1 MSVASTITNPILEVD
16 GVTMRFGGL
25 VANDCVSFQVKR
37 GEVFALIGPN
47 GAGKST
53 LFNAITGVHQATEG
67 RVRFEGKEIR
77 RDWSAT
83 IFARMV
89 LNGFV
94 LAFFVTL
101 AIRATTLWKDVIV
114 ANYVYDEPFPIAQA
128 ARSIGTSL
136 WSMGLW
142 AVLLP
147 ALIGFAVGAGG
158 YDTLWSRARRTPDL
172 IARAGMGRTF
182 QNIRLF
188 GELSVIENVLVGMH
202 AKLRCGF
209 LANML
214 RLPRFYRENV
224 VAHQKAQELL
234 RFVGLQSRASEA
246 ARNLPYG
253 LQRRLEIARALA
265 GEPRILLLDEPAA
278 GMNPTETGT
287 LMELI
292 RRIRDSGVTVL
303 LIEHHMRVVMGVS
316 DRICV
321 LNFGKQIAQ
330 GTPEQIRNDPACIE
344 AYLGKEE
351 LG

>member
-1 MSVASTITNPILEVD
+1 MSVVPAITNPILEVD

-25 VANDCVSFQVKR
+25 VANDRVSFQVKR

-77 RDWSAT
+77 RDWSRAT
-83 IFARMV
+83 FARMI
-89 LNGFV
+89 LSGFM
-94 LAFFVTL
+94 LAALFTIP
-101 AIRATTLWKDVIV
+101 IRATVLWKDVIV
-114 ANYVYDEPFPIAQA
+114 ANYIYEEPFPIAQA
-128 ARSIGTSL
+128 LRCVVPSLRSIGFESV
-136 WSMGLW
+136 
-142 AVLLP
+142 ALL
-147 ALIGFAVGAGG
+147 ALVGFVVGAGA
-158 YDTLWSRARRTPDL
+158 YTTLWWRARRTPDL

-202 AKLRCGF
+202 AKLHCGF

-214 RLPRFYRENV
+214 RLPRFYKENAL
-224 VAHQKAQELL
+224 AHEKALRLL
-234 RFVGLQSRASEA
+234 EFVGLQARAGEA

-278 GMNPTETGT
+278 GMNPTETVT

-292 RRIRDSGVTVL
+292 RSIRDSGVTVL

-316 DRICV
+316 NRICV

-330 GTPEQIRNDPACIE
+330 GSPEQIRNDPACIE

-351 LG
+351 IG

>member
-1 MSVASTITNPILEVD
+1 
-16 GVTMRFGGL
+16 
-25 VANDCVSFQVKR
+25 
-37 GEVFALIGPN
+37 
-47 GAGKST
+47 
-53 LFNAITGVHQATEG
+53 
-67 RVRFEGKEIR
+67 
-77 RDWSAT
+77 
-83 IFARMV
+83 
-89 LNGFV
+89 
-94 LAFFVTL
+94 
-101 AIRATTLWKDVIV
+101 
-114 ANYVYDEPFPIAQA
+114 
-128 ARSIGTSL
+128 
-136 WSMGLW
+136 
-142 AVLLP
+142 
-147 ALIGFAVGAGG
+147 
-158 YDTLWSRARRTPDL
+158 L

-202 AKLRCGF
+202 AKLHCGF
-209 LANML
+209 LTNML
-214 RLPRFYRENV
+214 RLPRFYKEND
-224 VAHQKAQELL
+224 VAHAKALQLL
-234 RFVGLQSRASEA
+234 RFVGLEARAGEA

-265 GEPRILLLDEPAA
+265 GDPRILLLDEPAA

-330 GTPEQIRNDPACIE
+330 GTPEHIRNDPACIE

-351 LG
+351 IG

>member
-1 MSVASTITNPILEVD
+1 MSVAEHIQDPILEVD
-16 GVTMRFGGL
+16 AVTMRFGGL

-83 IFARMV
+83 IFTRMM
-89 LNGFV
+89 LNGIV

-101 AIRATTLWKDVIV
+101 ALRATTLWKDVIV
-114 ANYVYDEPFPIAQA
+114 TNYIYDEPFPIAQA
-128 ARSIGTSL
+128 LRSFGPSLTSIGF
-136 WSMGLW
+136 WGV
-142 AVLLP
+142 ALP
-147 ALIGFAVGAGG
+147 ALIGFVVGAGG
-158 YDTLWSRARRTPDL
+158 YVTLWSRARRTPDL
-172 IARAGMGRTF
+172 IARSGMGRTF

-202 AKLRCGF
+202 AKLHCGF
-209 LANML
+209 LTNML
-214 RLPRFYRENV
+214 RLPRFFRENV
-224 VAHQKAQELL
+224 VAYQKAYELL
-234 RFVGLQSRASEA
+234 RFVGLEARAGEA

-330 GTPEQIRNDPACIE
+330 GTPEHIRNDPACIE

>member
-1 MSVASTITNPILEVD
+1 MSAPPILEVD
-16 GVTMRFGGL
+16 AVTMRFGGL
-25 VANDCVSFQVKR
+25 VANDRVSFAVQP

-53 LFNAITGVHQATEG
+53 LFNAITGVYPPTEG
-67 RVRFEGKEIR
+67 RVRFQGRELR
-77 RDWSAT
+77 RPWNGVILLRT
-83 IFARMV
+83 V
-89 LNGFV
+89 LNGLM
-94 LAFFVTL
+94 LAVCVTL
-101 AIRATTLWKDVIV
+101 ALRATTLWKDVIV
-114 ANYVYDEPFPIAQA
+114 ANYEYAKPFPVKEAFKSA
-128 ARSIGTSL
+128 GTSL
-136 WSMGLW
+136 WNIGFIGL
-142 AVLLP
+142 ALP
-147 ALIGFAVGAGG
+147 ALIGFALGGGG
-158 YDTLWSRARRTPDL
+158 YLALWSRARRTPDL

-209 LANML
+209 LTNVL
-214 RLPRFYRENV
+214 RLPRFFREN
-224 VAHQKAQELL
+224 ARAQRKAAELL
-234 RFVGLQSRASEA
+234 RFVGLEARALDA

-316 DRICV
+316 DRVCV
-321 LNFGKQIAQ
+321 LNFGKQIAL
-330 GTPEQIRNDPACIE
+330 GTPEHIRNDPACIE